1 MLGEKKL
8 SIVFQVSGG
17 KLLEG
22 GGIGIE
28 GGIVLHIMTRLFF
41 YSCKII
47 CSLQKSNI
55 LCGPLKFDFSR
66 K

>member
-17 KLLEG
+17 KLWEG

-28 GGIVLHIMTRLFF
+28 GGIVLHIMMRLFF
-41 YSCKII
+41 FIVAK
-47 CSLQKSNI
+47 
-55 LCGPLKFDFSR
+55 
-66 K
+66 

>member
-28 GGIVLHIMTRLFF
+28 GRIVLHIMMRLFFF

-47 CSLQKSNI
+47 CSLQ
-55 LCGPLKFDFSR
+55 
-66 K
+66 

>member
-28 GGIVLHIMTRLFF
+28 GGIVLHIMMRLFF
-41 YSCKII
+41 FIVIGSEEQHLVW
-47 CSLQKSNI
+47 SPQV
-55 LCGPLKFDFSR
+55 
-66 K
+66 

>member
-28 GGIVLHIMTRLFF
+28 GGIVLHINYVIMMRRSFL
-41 YSCKII
+41 
-47 CSLQKSNI
+47 
-55 LCGPLKFDFSR
+55 
-66 K
+66 